1 MTHNYRSPKFQ
12 LRRLGLALMLP
23 VALCG
28 AVVIPSQLQTATA
41 HTSSNNRALSISA
54 DQQEYYAK
62 NEVVLIR
69 GNVQISYPARQ
80 IKATAA
86 QAQFFERQHQIKITG
101 GVYIL
106 QDGKNRIRGETVTYL
121 IDEQRFVAAP
131 KSGGR
136 VQSTYII
143 DDVPAQSNQAPSTPN
158 LRRNN

>member
-1 MTHNYRSPKFQ
+1 MTHNYRSLSFQ

-41 HTSSNNRALSISA
+41 QTSSNNRALSISA
-54 DQQEYYAK
+54 DQQEYNAK

-86 QAQFFERQHQIKITG
+86 LAQFFEREQRIILSG

-106 QDGKNRIRGETVTYL
+106 QDGKNSIRGETVTYL